1 MVWSPEDFR
10 ETEDALFERHAADAV
25 ALTKT
30 IEHAKAIH
38 PATVSKQLRA
48 EACTPEPALDRA
60 SCTVTDLFTRTRV
73 R

>member
-1 MVWSPEDFR
+1 MVWSPEDFQ

-25 ALTKT
+25 ALTKA
-30 IEHAKAIH
+30 IDHAKGIH

-48 EACTPEPALDRA
+48 EASTPESWP
-60 SCTVTDLFTRTRV
+60 CTVTDLFTRTRV